1 MTTIKDI
8 AREANVSTGTVDRVL
23 HKRGGVSLKTE
34 EKIKKILKQKNF
46 KINLI
51 ASSLAMKKHHNLA
64 MLIPAF
70 DDDNL
75 FWKSPHTGIQKA
87 KQEVSAYGVETS
99 TFIFDQFNPKSY
111 KEAFDKL
118 IKTSPDA
125 VVLVPIFIKET
136 YEIVAELNDREIPFL
151 FFNVNIEGFNNIS
164 YIGQKPFAAGALSA
178 QLLEMCT
185 DSSDELLIVQTRKTH
200 ENYRAISQRV
210 VGFKDYFGK
219 KKTKRNIHQLEFDGL
234 IDVKKTKSKI
244 NLYLKENKAIKGLLV
259 PSSRISNITSLIDD
273 YYLSRLRLIGFDTTP
288 QNVDSIKKGII
299 TFLISQKSFN
309 QGYKSVISM
318 SNFLVYK
325 EKPSQE
331 MPTPLEIITKENIAF
346 SQFDKRRYFNEK

>member
-23 HKRGGVSLKTE
+23 HKRGGVSPKTE
-34 EKIKKILKQKNF
+34 ERIKKILKQKNF

-75 FWKSPHTGIQKA
+75 FWKSPYSGIQKA

-99 TFIFDQFNPKSY
+99 TFIFDQFDPKSY
-111 KEAFDKL
+111 KEAFERL

-136 YEIVAELNDREIPFL
+136 HEIVAELNEREIPFL

-164 YIGQKPFAAGALSA
+164 YIGQKSFAAGALSA
-178 QLLEMCT
+178 QLLELCT
-185 DSSDELLIVQTRKTH
+185 DANDELLIVQTRKNL

-210 VGFKDYFGK
+210 VGFKDYFEK
-219 KKTKRNIHQLEFDGL
+219 KKAKRNIHQLEFDNL
-234 IDVKKTKSKI
+234 IDLEKTKFKI
-244 NLYLKENKAIKGLLV
+244 NAYLNENKAIKGLLV
-259 PSSRISNITSLIDD
+259 PSSRISNVTSLIEDE
-273 YYLSRLRLIGFDTTP
+273 YLDRLKLIGFDTTP
-288 QNVDSIKKGII
+288 QNVDSVKEGRI

-318 SNFLVYK
+318 SNYLVYK
-325 EKPSQE
+325 EKPRQE
-331 MPTPLEIITKENIAF
+331 MATPLEIVTKENVAF
-346 SQFDKRRYFNEK
+346 SQFDKRRYFNEQ

>member
-8 AREANVSTGTVDRVL
+8 AREAKVSTGTVDRVL
-23 HKRGGVSLKTE
+23 HKRGGVSPKTE

-75 FWKSPHTGIQKA
+75 FWKSPFSGIQKA

-111 KEAFDKL
+111 KEAFDRL

-178 QLLEMCT
+178 QLLELCT
-185 DSSDELLIVQTRKTH
+185 DSNDELLIVQTRKNI

-210 VGFKDYFGK
+210 VGFKHYFEK
-219 KKTKRNIHQLEFDGL
+219 SKAKRNIHQLEFDGL

-259 PSSRISNITSLIDD
+259 PSSRISNITSIIEDK
-273 YYLSRLRLIGFDTTP
+273 YLSRIRLIGFDTTP
-288 QNVDSIKKGII
+288 QNVDNIKEGRI

-318 SNFLVYK
+318 SNYLIYK
-325 EKPSQE
+325 EKPSRE
-331 MPTPLEIITKENIAF
+331 MATPLEIITKENIAF

>member
-1 MTTIKDI
+1 MITIKEI
-8 AREANVSTGTVDRVL
+8 ALEANVSTGTVDRVL
-23 HKRGGVSLKTE
+23 HKRGGVSPKTE
-34 EKIKKILKQKNF
+34 ERIKKILKQKNF

-75 FWKSPHTGIQKA
+75 FWKSPYSGIQKA
-87 KQEVSAYGVETS
+87 KQQVSAFGVETN

-111 KEAFDKL
+111 KEAFVRL
-118 IKTSPDA
+118 INTNPDA
-125 VVLVPIFIKET
+125 VVLVPIFNKET
-136 YEIVAELNDREIPFL
+136 HEIVAELNEREIPFL

-164 YIGQKPFAAGALSA
+164 YIGQKSYEAGVLSA
-178 QLLEMCT
+178 QLLELCT
-185 DSSDELLIVQTRKTH
+185 DPNDELLIVQTRKTL

-210 VGFKDYFGK
+210 VGFKDYFEK
-219 KKTKRNIHQLEFDGL
+219 KKAKRNIHHLEFDNL
-234 IDVKKTKSKI
+234 IDLVKTKSKI
-244 NLYLKENKAIKGLLV
+244 NEYLKENKSIKGLLV

-288 QNVDSIKKGII
+288 QNVDSIKKGRI

-309 QGYKSVISM
+309 QGYKSVITM

-331 MPTPLEIITKENIAF
+331 MPTPLEIITKENVAF